1 MTDIRNYSLEE
12 LEQLFK
18 DWKASAYHAQQV
30 FSWIYQK
37 EVTSF
42 DEMTNLS
49 LDLRKR
55 CKEKFIFQE
64 LKLIKMRESTDGAK
78 KFLFGLED
86 GSLIDSVLIPAEGR
100 NTACLSTQVGCK
112 YGCRFC
118 ASGLLGFKRNLAVW
132 EMLTQLSEINH
143 TNRGGSGKVSH
154 VVFMGIGEPLD
165 NYNNVLK
172 AIKIINCRDGLNIGA
187 RRITISTSGLI
198 PGIEKLSQEGLQIE
212 LSISLHASDDK
223 TRTQLMPVN
232 KKYPL
237 KELIAAGKKY
247 ASLTD
252 RQVTFEYVLIKGVNC
267 SDNSAHNL
275 VKLLKGWNAKV
286 NLLIYN
292 PAEELPYDP
301 PSNNEVVVFRRIL
314 KKAKIPVTIRKPRGK
329 DISAACGQLRI
340 QTQKGG

>member
-18 DWKASAYHAQQV
+18 DWKASLYHAQQV
-30 FSWIYQK
+30 FSWVYQK
-37 EVTSF
+37 EAASF
-42 DEMTNLS
+42 AEMTNLS

-64 LKLIKMRESTDGAK
+64 LKLIKMQESTDGTK

-86 GSLIDSVLIPAEGR
+86 NNLIESVLIPAEGR

-118 ASGLLGFKRNLAVW
+118 ASGLAGFKRNLLAW
-132 EMLTQLSEINH
+132 EIIAQVLEINKH
-143 TNRGGSGKVSH
+143 LAKSRVSH
-154 VVFMGIGEPLD
+154 IVFMGIGEPLD

-172 AIKIINCRDGLNIGA
+172 AIKIINYHGGLNIGA

-198 PGIEKLSQEGLQIE
+198 PAIERLSKEGMQIE

-223 TRTQLMPVN
+223 ARSQLMPVN

-237 KELIAAGKKY
+237 KELITGCKKY
-247 ASLTD
+247 AFVTG
-252 RQVTFEYVLIKGVNC
+252 RQVTFEYALLKEI
-267 SDNSAHNL
+267 NSSRQSAENL
-275 VKLLKGWNAKV
+275 AKLLKGWNAKV

-292 PAEELPYDP
+292 PVKDLPYEP
-301 PSNNEVVVFRRIL
+301 APGPEVLAFRKLLEDAR
-314 KKAKIPVTIRKPRGK
+314 IPVTIRKPRGK

-340 QTQKGG
+340 SHNLTYD